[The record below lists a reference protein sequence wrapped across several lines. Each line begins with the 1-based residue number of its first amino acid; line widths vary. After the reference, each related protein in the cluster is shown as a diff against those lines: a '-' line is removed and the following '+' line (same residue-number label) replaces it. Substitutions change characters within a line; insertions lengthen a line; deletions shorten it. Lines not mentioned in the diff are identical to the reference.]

1 MSAKGRTDMDWKE
14 AKKQLLKDQ
23 TIKREYERVDLAYEI
38 GQMISEG
45 RIAAKMTQSMLAQ
58 LVGTKQ
64 PSIARLEKGS
74 YLPSLSFLQKIAEA
88 FNTEL
93 LPPRLAM
100 LEEKKKASNQFALKA
115 LIYYLKW
122 GTKYMKATRSGNADE
137 MKRLD
142 KEFNPESLLE
152 KQHEN

>member
-1 MSAKGRTDMDWKE
+1 MDWKE

-93 LPPRLAM
+93 LPPRLGM
-100 LEEKKKASNQFALKA
+100 LEEKKKATAYNVKREYAYGSQERLPRVLKSREIAPPECNPPLEWSSNGNQ
-115 LIYYLKW
+115 LI
-122 GTKYMKATRSGNADE
+122 SG
-137 MKRLD
+137 RL
-142 KEFNPESLLE
+142 EYAV
-152 KQHEN
+152 